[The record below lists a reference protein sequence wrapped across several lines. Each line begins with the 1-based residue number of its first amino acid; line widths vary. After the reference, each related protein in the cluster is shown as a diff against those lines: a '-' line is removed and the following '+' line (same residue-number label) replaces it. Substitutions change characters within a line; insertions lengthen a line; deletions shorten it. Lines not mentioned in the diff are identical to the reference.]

1 MPKRE
6 SRKTFW
12 EFFINNRKFI
22 LILSLAILVIGIF
35 AIYDMPKESTPEI
48 DIPIVVVSTPYVGAS
63 PEEVEKLVT
72 NVIEDELL
80 GLSDVKEISSWS
92 YQGLSS
98 ILIEFDIGVDKDDK
112 KKEVESAVDRAEQ
125 SLPGDAESPRVEEV
139 FISGVY
145 PILRF
150 SLSGPYD
157 VNRIKNIAED
167 LEERITRVP
176 NVRSVDIAGGEER
189 EVRVLVDKASL
200 DNYNLNISQITD
212 AIRLANSDI
221 PIGSI
226 EIEGLDYSINL
237 EGRIVSA
244 REIKNIPI
252 TSSNGSLVYIR
263 DVARVK
269 DTFKDRTSISRVGSP
284 YEEPQSAVSLSVV
297 KGGEGNILRIIRNVQ
312 NEIEEAKGDII
323 PENIKLSII
332 DNQADNIRNDIWGL
346 TKSGIQTVA
355 VILFLLMV
363 FVGWREAILSA
374 LAVPLTFLVTFIG
387 LYYIGYS
394 LNFLTLFALILSLG
408 ILVDSIIVVTEGINR
423 KIRQGYDAKPAA
435 IATVREYNLPLI
447 AGTLTTVFVFLPMLL
462 TSGIVGEFIKPLPV
476 TVTITLLAALFVTLG
491 LLTSLSIKW
500 LQRSKEKGISKK
512 ESYSCTFLDKKLLP
526 RYISI
531 LNFFLNS
538 KRSRRLLTIILILS
552 FLGSVMLPVQGI
564 LKQDL
569 FPDQDQDY
577 FAINIKN
584 PAGTSLE
591 KTSETLRPIE
601 EMFRGDERVDSFQS
615 NVGSSF
621 TTFVSADTGGGNR
634 ANIIVNLARD
644 REDKS
649 FVIAE
654 EYRQRIGEMD
664 IFPAEAQIVHLSAGP
679 PSTAAITANITG
691 PSLDGLY
698 SLGQRIKEELE
709 EIPGSTNVE
718 ISKEETPG
726 EFAISIDRDKAQLYG
741 VNTQQLAG
749 ILRDAISGTEATVIR
764 GDGEDSE
771 VIVKYDLNSGD
782 SGSDLSINDLS
793 SLSVVTARGSVPL
806 ASFISTELKTGRGP
820 IEHQDG
826 ERIVK
831 VTGDSVTGVSS
842 VEVTNQLMERIEVMD
857 IPPEYEV
864 FFGGE
869 LQEIDQ
875 SFNDLYLALF
885 LGIFVIAMIMVLQ
898 FKSLRQPLFVLI
910 SVPLSIIGIFPALVL
925 IGQPLSFP
933 GFIGIVALAGI
944 VVNNAILLIDA
955 INKRRID
962 GLDRK
967 EAILESARI
976 RFQPIIL
983 TATTT
988 IFGMIPLAFS
998 NPTWAPIAYSI
1009 IFGLFFSTVL
1019 TLLVVPLIYNSW
1031 GESKLDLLEN

>member
-1 MPKRE
+1 MPRRE
-6 SRKTFW
+6 LRKTFW

-22 LILSLAILVIGIF
+22 LILSLAILVIGVF
-35 AIYDMPKESTPEI
+35 SIYDMPKESMPEI
-48 DIPIVVVSTPYVGAS
+48 DVPVVIVSTPYLGAS

-80 GLSDVKEISSWS
+80 GLSDIKEINSWS

-98 ILIEFDIGVDKDDK
+98 ILIEFDIGVDKSDK
-112 KKEVESAVDRAEQ
+112 KNEVESAVDRAEQ
-125 SLPGDAESPRVEEV
+125 DLPGDADSPRVEEV
-139 FISGVY
+139 SLSGVY

-167 LEERITRVP
+167 LEQRITRIP
-176 NVRSVDIAGGEER
+176 NVRSLDISGGEER
-189 EVRVLVDKASL
+189 EVQVLVDKASL
-200 DNYNLNISQITD
+200 DNYNLNINQVTE
-212 AIRLANSDI
+212 AIRLANSDM

-244 REIKNIPI
+244 REIKDIPI
-252 TSSNGSLVYIR
+252 TSSGGSLVYIG
-263 DVARVK
+263 DVAQVE

-284 YEEPQSAVSLSVV
+284 YEEPQAAVSLSVI
-297 KGGEGNILRIIRNVQ
+297 KGDEGNILEIVRNVQ
-312 NEIEEAKGDII
+312 REIERAKGDII
-323 PENIKLSII
+323 PENMRLSII
-332 DNQADNIRNDIWGL
+332 DNQADNIRDDIWGL
-346 TKSGIQTVA
+346 ANSGLQTVV

-374 LAVPLTFLVTFIG
+374 LAVPLTFLVTFIV

-423 KIRQGYDAKPAA
+423 KIREGYDAKPAA

-462 TSGIVGEFIKPLPV
+462 TSGVVGEFIKPLPV

-500 LQRSKEKGISKK
+500 LQRNKEKKVFKK
-512 ESYSCTFLDKKLLP
+512 ESYSCTFLDKKVLP
-526 RYISI
+526 YYISI

-538 KRSRRLLTIILILS
+538 KRSRRFLTIILILS
-552 FLGSVMLPVQGI
+552 FLGSIMLPFQGV

-577 FAINIKN
+577 FAINIEN

-591 KTSETLRPIE
+591 KTSETTRPIE
-601 EMFRGDERVDSFQS
+601 EMFKGDDRIESFQV
-615 NVGSSF
+615 NVGSRFS
-621 TTFVSADTGGGNR
+621 TFISPDTGDGNK
-634 ANIIVNLARD
+634 ANIIVNLARN

-649 FVIAE
+649 FDIAE
-654 EYRQRIGEMD
+654 EYRKKIGEMD
-664 IFPAEAQIVHLSAGP
+664 IFPAEVQIVHLSAGP
-679 PSTAAITANITG
+679 PSTAAITINLTG

-698 SLGQRIKEELE
+698 SWGERIKKELE
-709 EIPGSTNVE
+709 EVPGSTNVD
-718 ISKEETPG
+718 ISKEEVPG
-726 EFAISIDRDKAQLYG
+726 EFAVSIDRDKAQLYG
-741 VNTQQLAG
+741 VNTQQVAG
-749 ILRDAISGTEATVIR
+749 ILRDAISGTEATIIR
-764 GDGEDSE
+764 GDGEDSD
-771 VIVKYDLNSGD
+771 VLVKYDLSSRKTGT
-782 SGSDLSINDLS
+782 DLSINDLS
-793 SLSVVTARGSVPL
+793 SLSVVTPQGTVPL
-806 ASFISTELKTGRGP
+806 SSFVSTELRAGRGA

-831 VTGDSVTGVSS
+831 ITGDSVSGVPP
-842 VEVTNQLMERIEVMD
+842 VEVTNRAMERIEAMD

-869 LQEIDQ
+869 RQEIDQ

-898 FKSLRQPLFVLI
+898 FKSLRQPFFVLI

-933 GFIGIVALAGI
+933 GFIGIVALSGI

-962 GLDRK
+962 GLERQ

-976 RFQPIIL
+976 RFQPIVL
-983 TATTT
+983 TAATT

-998 NPTWAPIAYSI
+998 NPTWAPVAYSI
-1009 IFGLFFSTVL
+1009 IFGLFFSTIL
-1019 TLLVVPLIYNSW
+1019 TLLVVPLLYNSW
-1031 GESKLDLLEN
+1031 GERKLDLLEN